1 MGSGWYVAASF
12 CAHDTQL
19 AKLGIETM
27 ITKLLKNNA
36 NMLSMLFLSL
46 GEDKNVID
54 ENHHKDIKLF
64 KENRIREIHEICRD
78 IV

>member
-1 MGSGWYVAASF
+1 MPNKSHFLEPKLA
-12 CAHDTQL
+12 L

-27 ITKLLKNNA
+27 ITELLKNNA
-36 NMLSMLFLSL
+36 NMLGMLFLGL

-64 KENRIREIHEICRD
+64 KKK
-78 IV
+78 